1 MKRIKIAIIAMAAVL
16 IAALGIYFAAT
27 LYNNNKIRKAEEE
40 AEKLVMFS
48 FNADETD
55 SLEINGEFGDYRIIY
70 NNGWVLEDSDE
81 FELNTSAVAAMIVT
95 MSDLKA
101 EKILE
106 SDEASEKFGFDDPI
120 RITISSEGNEHTLL
134 VGNNT
139 ATHEYIYM
147 MKENDSNVYLVPRTT
162 GMVFLM
168 DKFSLMSTYIAD
180 FTSSEVNAFCL
191 WSGDEKDENI
201 LFRMSAKDDG
211 SWQMTAPYED
221 DSVYNTDIDTFIN
234 DVIRDQVSY
243 FVDENL
249 QESDYSKYG
258 FDNPVNVFE
267 ISSANKH
274 IKVVFGNDTENGSSM
289 YVLLSDTGQVGVVEK
304 ENISLLRYST
314 FDMINPEI
322 YSESISNVTSVEV
335 TMPENKAS
343 LEIEAS
349 NKKYKC
355 NNTEIDSTD
364 EKAVSAFTDFYNSFN
379 DAYLSSTEKNAEPDG
394 KAVVTIE
401 YTLINNIVSIIEY
414 VPVSQNAEDGYY
426 AIKNDKYTGYTVS
439 KDVIENIISSYEK
452 LEGYLK

>member
-1 MKRIKIAIIAMAAVL
+1 
-16 IAALGIYFAAT
+16 
-27 LYNNNKIRKAEEE
+27 
-40 AEKLVMFS
+40 
-48 FNADETD
+48 
-55 SLEINGEFGDYRIIY
+55 
-70 NNGWVLEDSDE
+70 
-81 FELNTSAVAAMIVT
+81 
-95 MSDLKA
+95 
-101 EKILE
+101 
-106 SDEASEKFGFDDPI
+106 
-120 RITISSEGNEHTLL
+120 
-134 VGNNT
+134 
-139 ATHEYIYM
+139 
-147 MKENDSNVYLVPRTT
+147 
-162 GMVFLM
+162 M

-452 LEGYLK
+452 LEGYLPCNSLELQGIFLHHIHGIHKGTVFQRFKMKM